1 MKTQKSLSI
10 EQLSII
16 KQMHKGNQSIYAIAK
31 VIGVD
36 KKVVTKYLDEALSL
50 EQVTQKNN
58 SKDFKLFII
67 SLKEKIENAKLQ
79 TKIELVP
86 YVVESKSQ
94 DTKENHYQLDIYI
107 RGIVNTTNTNV
118 PDKKVRFFISEDL
131 LKDID
136 TTSNKILSKVVVQN
150 DLV

>member
-1 MKTQKSLSI
+1 MKTQKSLST

-16 KQMHKGNQSIYAIAK
+16 KQMYKGNQSIYAIAK
-31 VIGVD
+31 VIDVD
-36 KKVVTKYLDEALSL
+36 KKTVVKYLDEALAL
-50 EQVTQKNN
+50 EQSVQKN
-58 SKDFKLFII
+58 SSMDFKLFMVA
-67 SLKEKIENAKLQ
+67 LKEKIENAKLQ

-86 YVVESKSQ
+86 YVVESKSS
-94 DTKENHYQLDIYI
+94 DTKENHYQLDIYV
-107 RGIVNTTNTNV
+107 RGIVNTTNTNA
-118 PDKKVRFFISEDL
+118 PDRRIRFFISENL

>member
-1 MKTQKSLSI
+1 MKTQKSLST

-16 KQMHKGNQSIYAIAK
+16 KQMYKGNQSIYAIAK
-31 VIGVD
+31 VIDVD
-36 KKVVTKYLDEALSL
+36 KKTVAKYLDEALAL
-50 EQVTQKNN
+50 EQSVQKN
-58 SKDFKLFII
+58 SSMDFKLFMVA
-67 SLKEKIENAKLQ
+67 LKEKIENAKLQ

-86 YVVESKSQ
+86 YVVESKSS
-94 DTKENHYQLDIYI
+94 DTKENHYQLDIYV
-107 RGIVNTTNTNV
+107 RGIVNTTNTNA
-118 PDKKVRFFISEDL
+118 PDRRIRFFISENL

>member
-16 KQMHKGNQSIYAIAK
+16 KQMHKGNQSNYAIAK
-31 VIGVD
+31 VLGVD
-36 KKVVTKYLDEALSL
+36 KNTVAKYLDEALSL
-50 EQVTQKNN
+50 EQVVQKNSSN
-58 SKDFKLFII
+58 DFKLFVV
-67 SLKEKIENAKLQ
+67 SLKKKIENAKLQ

-86 YVVESKSQ
+86 YMMESKSQ
-94 DTKENHYQLDIYI
+94 DTKENQYQLDIYV

>member
-1 MKTQKSLSI
+1 MKTQKSLST

-16 KQMHKGNQSIYAIAK
+16 KQMYKGNQSIYAIAK

-36 KKVVTKYLDEALSL
+36 KKVVAKYLDEALAL
-50 EQVTQKNN
+50 EQSVQKN
-58 SKDFKLFII
+58 SSMDFKLFMVA
-67 SLKEKIENAKLQ
+67 LKEKIESAKLQ

-86 YVVESKSQ
+86 YVVESKSS
-94 DTKENHYQLDIYI
+94 DTKENHYQLDIYV
-107 RGIVNTTNTNV
+107 RGIVNTTNTNA
-118 PDKKVRFFISEDL
+118 PDRRIRFFISENL

-136 TTSNKILSKVVVQN
+136 TLSNKILSKVVVQN

>member
-1 MKTQKSLSI
+1 MKTQKSLST

-16 KQMHKGNQSIYAIAK
+16 RQMHKGNQSNHVIAK

-36 KKVVTKYLDEALSL
+36 RNTVAKYLDEALAL
-50 EQVTQKNN
+50 EQSVQKND
-58 SKDFKLFII
+58 SMDFKLFMVA
-67 SLKEKIENAKLQ
+67 LKEKIENAKLQ

-86 YVVESKSQ
+86 YMVESKSS

-107 RGIVNTTNTNV
+107 RNIVNTTNTNA
-118 PDKKVRFFISEDL
+118 PDRRVRFYISEDL

-136 TTSNKILSKVVVQN
+136 TTSNKILSRVVVQN

>member
-36 KKVVTKYLDEALSL
+36 KKVVAKYLDEALSL
-50 EQVTQKNN
+50 EQVVQKIN
-58 SKDFKLFII
+58 SNDFKKFVV
-67 SLKEKIENAKLQ
+67 SLKEKIANAKLQ

-86 YVVESKSQ
+86 YMMESKSQ

>member
-1 MKTQKSLSI
+1 MKTQKSLST

-16 KQMHKGNQSIYAIAK
+16 KQMYKGNQSIYAIAK

-36 KKVVTKYLDEALSL
+36 KKVVAKYLDEALAL
-50 EQVTQKNN
+50 EQSVQKN
-58 SKDFKLFII
+58 SSMDFKLFMVA
-67 SLKEKIENAKLQ
+67 LKEKIESAKLQ

-86 YVVESKSQ
+86 YVVESKSS
-94 DTKENHYQLDIYI
+94 DTKENHYQLDIYV
-107 RGIVNTTNTNV
+107 RGIVNTTNTNA
-118 PDKKVRFFISEDL
+118 PDRRIRFFISENL

>member
-16 KQMHKGNQSIYAIAK
+16 RQMHKGNQSIYAIAK

-36 KKVVTKYLDEALSL
+36 KKVVAKYLDEALAL
-50 EQVTQKNN
+50 EQSVQKNN
-58 SKDFKLFII
+58 SMDFKLFVVA
-67 SLKEKIENAKLQ
+67 LKEKIENAKLQ

-86 YVVESKSQ
+86 YMLESKSS
-94 DTKENHYQLDIYI
+94 DTKENHYQLDIYV

-136 TTSNKILSKVVVQN
+136 TTSNKILSKIVVQN

>member
-1 MKTQKSLSI
+1 MKTQKSLST

-16 KQMHKGNQSIYAIAK
+16 KQMYKGNQSIYAIAN

-36 KKVVTKYLDEALSL
+36 KKTVAKYLDEALAL
-50 EQVTQKNN
+50 EQSVQKN
-58 SKDFKLFII
+58 SSMDFKLFMVA
-67 SLKEKIENAKLQ
+67 LKEKIESAKLQ

-86 YVVESKSQ
+86 YVVESKSS
-94 DTKENHYQLDIYI
+94 DTKENHYQLDIYV
-107 RGIVNTTNTNV
+107 RGIVNTTNTNA
-118 PDKKVRFFISEDL
+118 PDRRIRFFISEDL

-136 TTSNKILSKVVVQN
+136 TTSNKILSRVVVQN

>member
-1 MKTQKSLSI
+1 MKTQKSLST

-16 KQMHKGNQSIYAIAK
+16 KQMYKGNQSIYTIAN

-36 KKVVTKYLDEALSL
+36 KKTVAKYLDEALAL
-50 EQVTQKNN
+50 EQSVQKN
-58 SKDFKLFII
+58 SSMDFKLFMVA
-67 SLKEKIENAKLQ
+67 LKEKIESAKLQ

-86 YVVESKSQ
+86 YVVESKSS
-94 DTKENHYQLDIYI
+94 DTKENHYQLDIYV
-107 RGIVNTTNTNV
+107 RGIVNTTNTNA
-118 PDKKVRFFISEDL
+118 PDRRIRFFISEDL

>member
-16 KQMHKGNQSIYAIAK
+16 RQMHKGNHSNYAIAK

-36 KKVVTKYLDEALSL
+36 KKVVAKYLDEALAL
-50 EQVTQKNN
+50 EQSVQKNN
-58 SKDFKLFII
+58 SMDFKLFMVA
-67 SLKEKIENAKLQ
+67 LKEKIESAKLQ

-86 YVVESKSQ
+86 YVVESKSP
-94 DTKENHYQLDIYI
+94 DTKENHYQLDIYV

-136 TTSNKILSKVVVQN
+136 TTSNKILSRVVVQN

>member
-16 KQMHKGNQSIYAIAK
+16 KQMHKGNQSIYTIAK

-36 KKVVTKYLDEALSL
+36 RNTVTKYLDEALSL
-50 EQVTQKNN
+50 EQVVQKNSSN
-58 SKDFKLFII
+58 DFKLFVV
-67 SLKEKIENAKLQ
+67 SLKEKIANAKLQ

-86 YVVESKSQ
+86 YMMESKSQ
-94 DTKENHYQLDIYI
+94 DTKENHYQLDIYV

>member
-16 KQMHKGNQSIYAIAK
+16 RQMHKGNQSNHAIAK

-36 KKVVTKYLDEALSL
+36 RNTVAKYLDEALAL
-50 EQVTQKNN
+50 EQSVQKND
-58 SKDFKLFII
+58 SMDFKLFMVA
-67 SLKEKIENAKLQ
+67 LKEKIENAKLQ

-86 YVVESKSQ
+86 YMVESKSS

-107 RGIVNTTNTNV
+107 RNIVNTTNTNA
-118 PDKKVRFFISEDL
+118 PDRRVRFYISEDL

-136 TTSNKILSKVVVQN
+136 TTSNKILSKIVVQN

>member
-36 KKVVTKYLDEALSL
+36 RNTVTKYLDEALSL
-50 EQVTQKNN
+50 EQSVQKN
-58 SKDFKLFII
+58 SSMDFKLFMVA
-67 SLKEKIENAKLQ
+67 LKEKIESAKLQ

-86 YVVESKSQ
+86 YMVESKSS

>member
-1 MKTQKSLSI
+1 MKTQKSLST

-16 KQMHKGNQSIYAIAK
+16 KQMYKGNQSIYAIAN

-36 KKVVTKYLDEALSL
+36 KKTVAKYLDEALAL
-50 EQVTQKNN
+50 EQSVQKN
-58 SKDFKLFII
+58 SSMDFKLFMVA
-67 SLKEKIENAKLQ
+67 LKEKIESAKLQ

-86 YVVESKSQ
+86 YVVESKSS
-94 DTKENHYQLDIYI
+94 DTKENHYQLDIYV
-107 RGIVNTTNTNV
+107 RGIVNTTNTNA
-118 PDKKVRFFISEDL
+118 PDRRIRFFISEDL

>member
-1 MKTQKSLSI
+1 MKTQKSLST

-16 KQMHKGNQSIYAIAK
+16 KQMYKGNQSIYAIAK
-31 VIGVD
+31 VIDVD
-36 KKVVTKYLDEALSL
+36 RNTVVKYLDEALAL
-50 EQVTQKNN
+50 EQSVQKN
-58 SKDFKLFII
+58 SSMDFKLFMVA
-67 SLKEKIENAKLQ
+67 LKEKIENAKLQ

-86 YVVESKSQ
+86 YMMESKSQ
-94 DTKENHYQLDIYI
+94 DTKENHYQLDIYV

>member
-1 MKTQKSLSI
+1 MKTQKSLST

-16 KQMHKGNQSIYAIAK
+16 KQMYKGNQSIYAIAK
-31 VIGVD
+31 VIDVD
-36 KKVVTKYLDEALSL
+36 RNTVVKYLDEALAL
-50 EQVTQKNN
+50 EQSVQKN
-58 SKDFKLFII
+58 SSMDFKLFMVA
-67 SLKEKIENAKLQ
+67 LKEKIESAKLQ

-86 YVVESKSQ
+86 YVVESKSS

-107 RGIVNTTNTNV
+107 RNIVNTTNTNA
-118 PDKKVRFFISEDL
+118 PDKKVRFFISENL